1 MTIDEILQNFAFL
14 DDWED
19 RYRYVID
26 LGAAGSPIWGAVGA
40 GVLLLHQF
48 ELARLPGLVEP

>member
-1 MTIDEILQNFAFL
+1 MATNPSFAEIEETFELL

-26 LGAAGSPIWGAVGA
+26 LGKD
-40 GVLLLHQF
+40 
-48 ELARLPGLVEP
+48 LPGLPEAQRSALTTRTSCGG